1 MNLTPTGLSGI
12 QVNTICDPDTNQ
24 IDIVSVGFDTET
36 RNAIEFVKDFQRMAG
51 IWQGYDFSTR
61 FRELTDFMDKYHQDQ
76 RLDAELRLT
85 NPAVAQA
92 YEHYRTMLALAKEHP
107 NG

>member
-1 MNLTPTGLSGI
+1 MKFEPIGLSGI
-12 QVNTICDPDTNQ
+12 QLNTTCDPDTNVRH
-24 IDIVSVGFDTET
+24 IVSVGLDTET
-36 RNAIEFVKDFQRMAG
+36 RNAVEFVKDFQRMAG

-85 NPAVAQA
+85 NPAVAEA

>member
-1 MNLTPTGLSGI
+1 MKLEPVGLSGI
-12 QVNTICDPDTNQ
+12 QLNTTRDPGTNQ
-24 IDIVSVGFDTET
+24 IDILSVGFDTET

-85 NPAVAQA
+85 NPAVVQA

>member
-1 MNLTPTGLSGI
+1 MKTFHGI
-12 QVNTICDPDTNQ
+12 GGVQ
-24 IDIVSVGFDTET
+24 VSVVLNSDMEIEHASVNLDAET
-36 RNAIEFVKDFQRMAG
+36 KNAVEFVKDFQRMAG

-61 FRELTDFMDKYHQDQ
+61 FRELTDFMDKYYHDQ

-92 YEHYRTMLALAKEHP
+92 YEHYQTMLALAKEHP